1 MTKKETSKDGIN
13 LTTNEIVE
21 EMFTIPNR
29 RKVNKVYNHYQIERP
44 NEMHQVDL
52 LYLSHDKD
60 EADPNPKSG
69 NFKYALTLV
78 DVASRY
84 KASRPLKSRD
94 SKNVFSALEEIYKQ
108 DPYLKYP
115 NTLNADKG
123 SEFQNKIFTAWA
135 KKHNIQLRYNLPSF
149 HLAFVENM
157 NLQLAKKLYKF
168 QNIEEIDT
176 GKISRKWV
184 NILPKIIDEMN
195 NKKTKLIKMKPID
208 AIQLDLVPQP
218 KNEHSQK
225 DANLR
230 YSNGTKVR
238 RLFNTDEV
246 LNLYDLSIDIKPR
259 RATDP
264 YYSFVI
270 YEVVDS
276 NKHCED
282 CVYYHTIKDLSTG
295 KLFQHQFT
303 YYELLPTKLNTI

>member
-1 MTKKETSKDGIN
+1 MTKKETSKDGLN

-52 LYLSHDKD
+52 LYLSYDKGED
-60 EADPNPKSG
+60 DPNPKSKEY
-69 NFKYALTLV
+69 KYALTLV

-94 SKNVFSALEEIYKQ
+94 SKTVLSALEEIYKQ

-123 SEFQNKIFTAWA
+123 SEFQNKIFTIWA
-135 KKHNIQLRYNLPSF
+135 KKNNVELKYNLPSF

-157 NLQLAKKLYKF
+157 NLQLAKKLYKI
-168 QNIEEIDT
+168 QNVEEIDT

-184 NILPKIIDEMN
+184 ANLPKVIDEMN
-195 NKKTKLIKMKPID
+195 NKVTKMIKMKPID
-208 AIQLDLVPQP
+208 AIKLDFVPQP
-218 KNEHSQK
+218 KNKHSK
-225 DANLR
+225 NDINLR
-230 YSNGTKVR
+230 YENGTKVR
-238 RLFNTDEV
+238 RLFNNDEV
-246 LNLYDLSIDIKPR
+246 LNLYDLSIEIKRR

-276 NKHCED
+276 SKHCEN
-282 CVYYHTIKDLSTG
+282 CIYYHTIKDLSTG
-295 KLFQHQFT
+295 KIFQHQFT
-303 YYELLPTKLNTI
+303 YYELLPTKLKL